1 MSSSSELFL
10 FAMSTIC
17 NGNIHIHIIVSF
29 IVIAETSETCLY
41 FPLRQKK
48 KPVFQLT
55 FLRKIG
61 YVSRQ
66 SCIINYYE
74 GYTRQGSDFNSGCPK
89 MLIKMLG

>member
-1 MSSSSELFL
+1 MAIFT
-10 FAMSTIC
+10 ST
-17 NGNIHIHIIVSF
+17 SLSLQ
-29 IVIAETSETCLY
+29 TSETCLY
-41 FPLRQKK
+41 FPLEQKK
-48 KPVFQLT
+48 KQPVFQLT

>member
-29 IVIAETSETCLY
+29 IVIADKRDMFI
-41 FPLRQKK
+41 FPTWAKK
-48 KPVFQLT
+48 KQPVFQLT